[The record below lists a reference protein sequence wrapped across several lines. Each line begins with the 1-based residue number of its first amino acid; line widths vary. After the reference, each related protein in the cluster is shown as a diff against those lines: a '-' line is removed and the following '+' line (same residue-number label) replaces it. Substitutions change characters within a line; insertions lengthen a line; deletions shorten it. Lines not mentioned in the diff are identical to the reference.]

1 MIDLTLVEQD
11 IQVRP
16 PLGEKGIGRQ
26 DVVDGFG
33 VNAEPLVEEQS
44 VFLGGLVHIVDGR
57 RALVAPL
64 FHDKR
69 MIADGV
75 FQDDFARS
83 LLEP

>member
-1 MIDLTLVEQD
+1 MSNRTSKSAPHWARRVSGD
-11 IQVRP
+11 RS
-16 PLGEKGIGRQ
+16 
-26 DVVDGFG
+26 VVDGFG
-33 VNAEPLVEEQS
+33 VDTEPLLEEQS

-75 FQDDFARS
+75 LQDDFARS